1 MTSNVRQGLAE
12 IEANP
17 APRQRPTKR
26 LSFREQVAVAARL
39 LAAIA
44 NDKRLLTLIHLMDGE
59 RTVSELLSPVGCTKH
74 SISLHLRELV
84 EHGVLDCRTE
94 GCWRYYSCKSEEA
107 KAIIRLLDDLARKNE
122 LPALPSRVP
131 QRPCRKRRSR

>member
-1 MTSNVRQGLAE
+1 MTSNVRQRLAE

-26 LSFREQVAVAARL
+26 LSFRKQVAVAARL
-39 LAAIA
+39 IASFA

-59 RTVSELLSPVGCTKH
+59 RTVSDLLSPVGCTKH
-74 SISLHLRELV
+74 SISLHLRKLV
-84 EHGVLDCRTE
+84 EHGVLECRDE
-94 GCWRYYSCKSEEA
+94 GSWRYYSCKSEEA
-107 KAIIRLLDDLARKNE
+107 KAIIRLLDELARNNA
-122 LPALPSRVP
+122 LPALPSGVP